1 MHIPPR
7 YHQTELTT
15 IKGFGGH
22 MTTLRQQGVSILLW
36 MAVNQ
41 NKLTSI
47 GCDVFE
53 GDHNLNNLTHAQ
65 EAVNPK
71 TNKRPSSAS
80 VSCVA

>member
-15 IKGFGGH
+15 TKGFGG
-22 MTTLRQQGVSILLW
+22 QDDSSPAQGVSILLW

-53 GDHNLNNLTHAQ
+53 RDHNLNNLTHAQ

>member
-22 MTTLRQQGVSILLW
+22 DETLRQQGVSNTSLDGCEPIK
-36 MAVNQ
+36 M
-41 NKLTSI
+41 TSI

-53 GDHNLNNLTHAQ
+53 RDHNLNNLTHAQ
-65 EAVNPK
+65 EAVK
-71 TNKRPSSAS
+71 IQRLIKDQA
-80 VSCVA
+80 VQA

>member
-7 YHQTELTT
+7 YHPTTELTT
-15 IKGFGGH
+15 IK
-22 MTTLRQQGVSILLW
+22 RIWRAYDDSSPAQGVSILLW

-41 NKLTSI
+41 KKLTSI

-53 GDHNLNNLTHAQ
+53 RDHNLNNLTHAQ

-71 TNKRPSSAS
+71 TNKDQA
-80 VSCVA
+80 VQA